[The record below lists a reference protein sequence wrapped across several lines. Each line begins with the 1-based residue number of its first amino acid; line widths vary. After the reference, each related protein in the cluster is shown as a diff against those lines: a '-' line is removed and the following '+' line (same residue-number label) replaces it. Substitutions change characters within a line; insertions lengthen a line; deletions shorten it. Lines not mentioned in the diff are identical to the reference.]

1 MSEVKEVTV
10 KLTEADAKALTGKKP
25 RRTRSSRRVG
35 GGAETGAQ
43 DIGGAVS
50 PSEAA
55 VAESSARITKVE
67 GPPTGVEARLSGSSS
82 LSSAPLV
89 GGGTTSEPVS
99 PLATGLSITP
109 PATVMP
115 KLSPTTV
122 VGGGSVTIGGK
133 KSGGSV
139 LSSTVNTVPV
149 VGGAAKIVPTKRRPT
164 AAPPAQTLKKP
175 KFRVEGGGESPVGGT
190 PSTRVPGAGTLS
202 GGGPQP
208 ASGSFKQTRRFKE
221 RKIRLTVKSS
231 RASRKVRKGVKAR
244 VRAMSLADIRAFLL
258 KKNIIK
264 ASAAEKL
271 PEEMLRNMMRDY
283 LLLHSVE

>member
-115 KLSPTTV
+115 KLSPTTA

-133 KSGGSV
+133 KSGGAAKT
-139 LSSTVNTVPV
+139 STVNTVPT

-190 PSTRVPGAGTLS
+190 PSTRVPGAEKF
-202 GGGPQP
+202 GGGSQS

-264 ASAAEKL
+264 ASAADKL
-271 PEEMLRNMMRDY
+271 PEEMLRNMIRDY